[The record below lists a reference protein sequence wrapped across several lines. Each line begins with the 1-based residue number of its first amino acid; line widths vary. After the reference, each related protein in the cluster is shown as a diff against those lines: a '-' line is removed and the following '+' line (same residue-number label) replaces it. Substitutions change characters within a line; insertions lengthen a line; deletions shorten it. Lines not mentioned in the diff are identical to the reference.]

1 MSSKIDQRA
10 FRDALGQFAT
20 GVTIVTTLD
29 ASGEA
34 VGMTVSSFNSVSLNP
49 PLVLWSIDRSSH
61 SFDTFMQADRYVV
74 HVLNQTQKEL
84 CMTFAT
90 PGADKFSAAE
100 FERSAH
106 NIPMLTSYL
115 ARFECKTA
123 HQYDGGDHV
132 ILVGEA
138 ELFDVQGGDPL
149 IFHRGDL
156 K

>member
-61 SFDTFMQADRYVV
+61 SFETFMHADRYVV
-74 HVLNQTQKEL
+74 HVLNQAQKEL

-100 FERSAH
+100 FELSAH

-132 ILVGEA
+132 ILVGEV

>member
-1 MSSKIDQRA
+1 M
-10 FRDALGQFAT
+10 
-20 GVTIVTTLD
+20 
-29 ASGEA
+29 
-34 VGMTVSSFNSVSLNP
+34 
-49 PLVLWSIDRSSH
+49 H
-61 SFDTFMQADRYVV
+61 ADRYVV
-74 HVLNQTQKEL
+74 HVLNQAQKEL

-100 FERSAH
+100 FELSAH

-132 ILVGEA
+132 ILVGEV